1 MSQYAVKTRFSFIGT
16 FYISAD
22 SREEAREFVESH
34 CGLILGGNIHS
45 SLPYEAV
52 DWDFPVH
59 PDKTINRINLT
70 RKVERREKKN
80 DHKPKNQSISSG
92 Q

>member
-1 MSQYAVKTRFSFIGT
+1 MNQYAVKTRLSFTGT
-16 FYISAD
+16 FYISAG

-59 PDKTINRINLT
+59 PDKAIGRICVNKEMEQQNEQT
-70 RKVERREKKN
+70 T
-80 DHKPKNQSISSG
+80 
-92 Q
+92 